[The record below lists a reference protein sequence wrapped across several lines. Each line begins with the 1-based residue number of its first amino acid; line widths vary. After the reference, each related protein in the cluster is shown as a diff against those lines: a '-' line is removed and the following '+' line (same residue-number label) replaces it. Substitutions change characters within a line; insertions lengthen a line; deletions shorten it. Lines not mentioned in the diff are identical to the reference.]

1 MADISLKN
9 GAGSAVTYNSITQL
23 KVPAADGGEDVVFQ
37 LPPVM
42 QEKAVTITANGTTSI
57 VPDEGKD
64 GLSKVDVTVDVAGGG
79 TADNAIYGAV
89 CQNGASKVSTPSGY
103 SSQTYP
109 AATVKIP
116 KEVDIVSVCYCR
128 SSNTVADYQRTFI
141 ETTDYVMNTSSDTC
155 NTVTVAEQSGAF
167 YYNAEST
174 AKETYF
180 FTCLVVR
187 FRYTGI
193 TGTKNGVGYDAVVS
207 DLTPWG
213 TDISKP
219 WTLLNLTPLKT
230 VVVEKNMPMSK
241 YIFGQQKLLE
251 KIVFP
256 PVVSSIDDLAWY
268 GCSKLA
274 EFDFSKAT
282 VIPTLAHTWA
292 FDDSQLPDN
301 YVIKVPAALYDDWKA
316 ASNWS
321 TSSVVSHIVAVE

>member
-23 KVPAADGGEDVVFQ
+23 KIPAADGGEDVVFQ

-42 QEKAVTITANGTTSI
+42 QEKAVTITANGTSSI

-64 GLSKVDVTVDVAGGG
+64 GLSKVDVTVNVAGGG

-89 CQNGASKVSTPSGY
+89 CGDGAHKVSTPAGF

-116 KEVDIVSVCYCR
+116 KEADIVSVCYCR
-128 SSNTVADYQRTFI
+128 SYDTTPYYQQPFT
-141 ETTDYVMNTSSDTC
+141 ETTDYTVDTSSDTC
-155 NTVTVAEQSGAF
+155 NTVTVAEQSDVF
-167 YYNAEST
+167 YYNTEGA

-180 FTCLVVR
+180 YTSLIVR

-193 TGTKNGVGYDAVVS
+193 TGTKNGTGYDAVVS

-213 TDISKP
+213 TDISEP

-256 PVVSSIDDLAWY
+256 PVVSTTQRGMD
-268 GCSKLA
+268 A
-274 EFDFSKAT
+274 ESWRSL
-282 VIPTLAHTWA
+282 I
-292 FDDSQLPDN
+292 
-301 YVIKVPAALYDDWKA
+301 
-316 ASNWS
+316 
-321 TSSVVSHIVAVE
+321 SVKPP

>member
-23 KVPAADGGEDVVFQ
+23 KIPAADGGEDVVFQ

-42 QEKAVTITANGTTSI
+42 QEKAVTITANGTSSI

-64 GLSKVDVTVDVAGGG
+64 GLSKVDVTVDVASG

-128 SSNTVADYQRTFI
+128 SYDTVADYQRTFV
-141 ETTDYVMNTSSDTC
+141 ETTDYTVDTSSDTY

-167 YYNAEST
+167 YHNAGST
-174 AKETYF
+174 AKDTYF
-180 FTCLVVR
+180 YTCLVVR

-193 TGTKNGVGYDAVVS
+193 TGTKNGTGYDAVVS

-213 TDISKP
+213 TDISRP

-230 VVVEKNMPMSK
+230 VVIEKNMPMSK

-256 PVVSSIDDLAWY
+256 PVVSSINDSAWY

-282 VIPTLAHTWA
+282 VIPTLTHAWP
-292 FDDSQLPDN
+292 FNDSQLPSN

-316 ASNWS
+316 ATNWS
-321 TSSVVSHIVAVE
+321 DSTVVSHIVAV